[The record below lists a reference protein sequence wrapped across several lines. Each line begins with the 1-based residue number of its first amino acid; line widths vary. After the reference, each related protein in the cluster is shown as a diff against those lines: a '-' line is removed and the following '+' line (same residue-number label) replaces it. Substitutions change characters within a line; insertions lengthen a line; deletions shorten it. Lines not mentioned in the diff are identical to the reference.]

1 MVTAL
6 IIAGGSGN
14 RTKQAV
20 PKQFLT
26 VNDIPVI
33 VYTML
38 NMQKVAAIDG
48 ILVVGPEGWEN
59 FICSYA
65 KQFGISKLKN
75 VVTGGATRHA
85 SIYNGLCDLEA
96 RGITGKVC
104 ICDGNRPMV
113 PESVI
118 QETLALAEDCD
129 CAICT
134 EPCYDSMYLCE
145 GSEALTGNINRD
157 ILFKGSAPECA
168 ELSVL
173 LDVYRMANEQGV
185 TDFSTAGLFLHY
197 KKKVLPSKGSVKCFK
212 ITTAEDFDL
221 FKALLSASPL
231 NNIFS

>member
-26 VNDIPVI
+26 VNDIQII
-33 VYTML
+33 VFTMQ
-38 NMQKVAAIDG
+38 NMQKVAAIDE

-59 FICSYA
+59 FIYSYA
-65 KQFGISKLKN
+65 TQFGVSKLKK
-75 VVTGGATRHA
+75 VVVGGNTRHE
-85 SIYNGLCDLEA
+85 SIYNGLCNLEA
-96 RGITGKVC
+96 RNVTGKIC

-118 QETLALAEDCD
+118 LDTLAMAEQCD

-134 EPCYDSMYLCE
+134 APCYDSMYLCE
-145 GSEALTGNINRD
+145 GDEALTGNIDRG
-157 ILFKGSAPECA
+157 ILYKGSAPECA
-168 ELSVL
+168 ELSAL
-173 LDVYRMANEQGV
+173 LEVYRKANEDAITNLG
-185 TDFSTAGLFLHY
+185 TAGLFLHY
-197 KKKVLPSKGSVKCFK
+197 NKKVLHTRASVKCFK

-221 FKALLSASPL
+221 FKALLNAEPL
-231 NNIFS
+231 SNIVK